1 MRTIVTLSIA
11 LVLSLAA
18 NIVAVYLIGSTTAA
32 SAAKVEQARQ
42 AGAIAALKGRAD
54 QINRVALDADR
65 DGRQLQAE
73 LRTVDAEATRRL
85 QSYQAFVANLPPLP
99 QGCGPGKARVDAI
112 NRLTGALP

>member
-1 MRTIVTLSIA
+1 MRTIITLSVA
-11 LVLSLAA
+11 LLLSLAA
-18 NIVAVYLIGSTTAA
+18 NIVAVYLIGSTSAT

-42 AGAIAALKGRAD
+42 AGAIAALQGRAD

-73 LRTVDAEATRRL
+73 LRAVDAEATRRL
-85 QSYQAFVANLPPLP
+85 HSYQAFIADLPPLP

-112 NRLTGALP
+112 NRLTGATP